1 MGFKAQL
8 VASFIGLAT
17 IAHVSPVFAQS
28 TFVAPKK
35 AAAREDE
42 LRLASLDP
50 SDLKAAVARSSAVNQ
65 RSGRIWCVPFAREVS
80 GINLSGN
87 AKTWWD
93 KADGVYAKGKRPVV
107 GSVLNFRGTRKMP
120 MGHVAVVSRV
130 VSPRKI
136 LIDHANWH
144 RNKVSQNMAVVDVS
158 AKNDWSAVRVETLPN
173 TLGDVYPTY
182 GFIYRTA
189 SN

>member
-35 AAAREDE
+35 AAAQEDE

-120 MGHVAVVSRV
+120 MGHVAVVSKV
-130 VSPRKI
+130 VDERQV
-136 LIDHANWH
+136 LVDQANWI
-144 RNKVSQNMAVVDVS
+144 RNCITKDTLVVDVS
-158 AKNDWSAVRVETLPN
+158 AQNDWSQVRVAN
-173 TLGDVYPTY
+173 ADGTLGRTNPVY
-182 GFIYRTA
+182 GFIYR
-189 SN
+189 